1 MSPTPESSSVRRTIS
16 HYEILAPLG
25 KGGMGEVYV
34 AFDTTLQ
41 RKVALKAVRQD
52 RQLNDEGR
60 ARLLREARILSQ
72 LDHPGICRVFD
83 YVSDDGHDYL
93 VLELIEGQSL
103 REALKQPLDRA
114 ARMRIAEQVVQ
125 ALAVAHAAGIVHR
138 DLKPENVMLLP
149 DGSAKV
155 LDFGLAR
162 SFDAPLPIGH
172 SAASARLPHD
182 IGAQFDSA
190 GETIAATS
198 ASAETLGADS
208 PVNTA
213 HGVLVGTPAYMS
225 PEQAAGEPATAPSD
239 MYAFGLLL
247 QELHTG
253 VPAYDLASD
262 LPMLLERVRRGET
275 RQPGK
280 LGRDLS
286 DLIARLQSVAPS
298 RRPTAVET
306 VERLRRI
313 REKPA
318 RQLRYAAV
326 AALLLAAVA
335 GGVKYTIDL
344 GRERNAAVLARED
357 ANRRRDQAET
367 LIGFMLGD
375 LRSRLQRV
383 GRLDVLDA
391 VGERAMAYFAAVPS
405 SALTDEELFRRSQA
419 VHQLGQ
425 VRMTRGDLAGAT
437 TIFEQSLAHIADLTA
452 RRPDNADWQVGLAT
466 SHFYVGDARRL
477 QGDLDAA
484 MRHFTAYRDIAR
496 ALVARDPA
504 NLEWRMELGYGH
516 SNVAAVLEAKGELE
530 SARTELMA
538 ALEIDRHLVAAKPSE
553 REWQESLAT
562 THNRLAVILEKLGEA
577 APALSHHLEDFAI
590 RKRLVD
596 GEPGDTRAQ
605 LRLAAAASYVGLLY
619 RDGHDDARAA
629 EYHELRLNIAERLA
643 ARDPENVEWQRELG
657 IAAVRMATLQRLRGN
672 VTEAATHAQRGVG
685 ILRPLAVKDPSHL
698 RRQRDAADA
707 EVEWAS
713 VQLRTGDR
721 PGALATAVSA
731 TATLEPLL
739 AQNPADAEIGRLLA
753 EALVLS
759 ADAVRGTGASDRAH
773 VFLERAYAVMEAR
786 AATVKERRFQKAWTL
801 VLRGLGRTQEAET
814 VAAGLRA
821 SGFRPFAP

>member
-1 MSPTPESSSVRRTIS
+1 
-16 HYEILAPLG
+16 
-25 KGGMGEVYV
+25 MGEVYV

-93 VLELIEGQSL
+93 VLELIEGRSL
-103 REALKQPLDRA
+103 RDALKQPLDRVG
-114 ARMRIAEQVVQ
+114 RMRIGEQVAQ
-125 ALAVAHAAGIVHR
+125 ALAIAHAAGIVHR

-162 SFDAPLPIGH
+162 SFDAPLPVGH
-172 SAASARLPHD
+172 TSARLPRN

-190 GETIAATS
+190 GETLTATTS
-198 ASAETLGADS
+198 STETLEADS

-213 HGVLVGTPAYMS
+213 HGMLVGTPAYMS

-262 LPMLLERVRRGET
+262 LPTLLDCVRRGDT
-275 RQPGK
+275 RQPEG
-280 LGRDLS
+280 LGRDLT
-286 DLIARLQSVAPS
+286 DLISRLESVAPS

-318 RQLRYAAV
+318 RRLRYAAA
-326 AALLLAAVA
+326 AALLIVAVA
-335 GGVKYTIDL
+335 VGIKYTIDL

-391 VGERAMAYFAAVPS
+391 IGEKATAYFAAVPS

-419 VHQLGQ
+419 VHQLGE
-425 VRMTRGDLAGAT
+425 VRMTRGDLAGAAA
-437 TIFEQSLAHIADLTA
+437 IFEQSLALIADLTA
-452 RRPDNADWQVGLAT
+452 RRPDNPDWQVGLAT

-496 ALVARDPA
+496 GLVTRDPA
-504 NLEWRMELGYGH
+504 HLEWRMELGYGH

-530 SARTELMA
+530 SAREELVA
-538 ALEIDRHLVAAKPSE
+538 ALEIDRHLVAAKPQE

-562 THNRLAVILEKLGEA
+562 SHNRLAVVLEKLGDA
-577 APALSHHLEDFAI
+577 KTALTHHLDDLAI
-590 RKRLVD
+590 RRMLVERD
-596 GEPGDTRAQ
+596 PEDTRAQ
-605 LRLAAAASYVGLLY
+605 LRLSAAASYVGLLY
-619 RDGHDDARAA
+619 RDFNDDGRAA
-629 EYHELRLNIAERLA
+629 EYYSLRLGIAERLA
-643 ARDPENVEWQRELG
+643 ARDPDNVEWQRELG
-657 IAAVRMATLQRLRGN
+657 IAEARMATFQRLLGN
-672 VTEAATHAQRGVG
+672 TPDAAARAQRAVG
-685 ILRPLAVKDPSHL
+685 ILRSLAAKDPSHL

-707 EVEWAS
+707 EVEWAA
-713 VQLRTGDR
+713 VQSRIGR
-721 PGALATAVSA
+721 RAGALATAASA

-739 AQNPADAEIGRLLA
+739 ARNPADLEIGRLLA

-759 ADAVRGTGASDRAH
+759 ADAARADGAGDRAR
-773 VFLERAYAVMEAR
+773 VFLERAHAVMAAR
-786 AATVKERRFQKAWTL
+786 AATTGERRFRKAWAL
-801 VLRGLGRTQEAET
+801 VLRGLGRMEEAEA
-814 VAAGLRA
+814 VAAELRA

>member
-1 MSPTPESSSVRRTIS
+1 MSPTPDSAGRRTIS

-41 RKVALKAVRQD
+41 RRVALKVVRQD

-83 YVSDDGHDYL
+83 YVSADGHDYL
-93 VLELIEGQSL
+93 VLELIEGRSL
-103 REALKQPLDRA
+103 REALRQPLDRT

-162 SFDAPLPIGH
+162 AFDAPLPIGG
-172 SAASARLPHD
+172 AAAPRLPRD
-182 IGAQFDSA
+182 VGAQFDSA
-190 GETIAATS
+190 GETIAATASS
-198 ASAETLGADS
+198 AATLETDS
-208 PVNTA
+208 PVYTA

-247 QELHTG
+247 QELLTG
-253 VPAYDLASD
+253 RPAYDLGAD
-262 LPMLLERVRRGET
+262 LLALLERVRRGDTEKP
-275 RQPGK
+275 RSVS
-280 LGRDLS
+280 RDLG
-286 DLIARLQSVAPS
+286 DLIARLQSIAPS

-318 RQLRYAAV
+318 RRLRYAV
-326 AALLLAAVA
+326 AATLVIAAIA
-335 GGVKYTIDL
+335 GAVKYTIDL

-357 ANRRRDQAET
+357 ADRRRDQAEN

-375 LRSRLQRV
+375 LRSGLQRV
-383 GRLDVLDA
+383 GRLDLLDA
-391 VGERAMAYFAAVPS
+391 VGERATAYFAAVPS
-405 SALTDEELFRRSQA
+405 AALSDEELFRRSQA

-425 VRMTRGDLAGAT
+425 VRMARGDLAGAAS
-437 TIFEQSLAHIADLTA
+437 IFEQSLALITELTA
-452 RRPDNADWQVGLAT
+452 RRPDNSDWQVGLAT

-504 NLEWRMELGYGH
+504 NLEWRLELGYGH
-516 SNVAAVLEAKGELE
+516 SNVAAVLESQGALDD
-530 SARTELMA
+530 ARTELLA

-553 REWQESLAT
+553 LEWQESLAT
-562 THNRLAVILEKLGEA
+562 SHNRLAVVLEKLGDA
-577 APALSHHLEDFAI
+577 KTALTHHLEDFAI
-590 RKRLVD
+590 RKTLTGRD
-596 GEPGDTRAQ
+596 PGDTRAQ

-619 RDGHDDARAA
+619 RDFNDDARAL
-629 EYHELRLNIAERLA
+629 EYYLQRLTIAERLA
-643 ARDPENVEWQRELG
+643 TRDPANVEWQRELG
-657 IAAVRMATLQRLRGN
+657 IAESRMATLQRLRGN
-672 VTEAATHAQRGVG
+672 LPDAARRAQRAVG
-685 ILRPLAVKDPSHL
+685 ILRPLAAKDPSHL

-707 EVEWAS
+707 EVELAW
-713 VQLRTGDR
+713 VQLAAGDR
-721 PGALATAVSA
+721 AGALATAASA
-731 TATLEPLL
+731 TATLESLL
-739 AQNPADAEIGRLLA
+739 PRNPADIEIGRLLA
-753 EALVLS
+753 EALLVS
-759 ADAVRGTGASDRAH
+759 AQASGPGPRARAS
-773 VFLERAYAVMEAR
+773 LERARAVMEPQ
-786 AATVKERRFQKAWTL
+786 AAVVKERRYRKAWAL
-801 VLRGLGRTQEAET
+801 VLRGLGRTEEAEA
-814 VAAGLRA
+814 VAAELRA

>member
-1 MSPTPESSSVRRTIS
+1 MNPPTEASFVRRTIS

-72 LDHPGICRVFD
+72 LDHAGICRVFD
-83 YVSDDGHDYL
+83 YVSDDGNDYL
-93 VLELIEGQSL
+93 VLELIEGRSL
-103 REALKQPLDRA
+103 RDAMKAPLDRA
-114 ARMRIAEQVVQ
+114 AKTRIAEQVVQ

-162 SFDAPLPIGH
+162 SFDAPLPIARAPG
-172 SAASARLPHD
+172 SPRLPHD

-190 GETIAATS
+190 GETLAATASS
-198 ASAETLGADS
+198 AVTLGSES
-208 PVNTA
+208 PVQTA
-213 HGVLVGTPAYMS
+213 HGMLVGTPAYMS
-225 PEQAAGEPATAPSD
+225 PEQSVGEPATAASD

-262 LPMLLERVRRGET
+262 LPTLLERVRRGDVREP
-275 RQPGK
+275 RG
-280 LGRDLS
+280 LGRDLT
-286 DLIARLQSVAPS
+286 DLIARLESVAPS

-313 REKPA
+313 RETPA
-318 RQLRYAAV
+318 RRLRYAAL
-326 AALLLAAVA
+326 AALLIAAL
-335 GGVKYTIDL
+335 GGAVKYTIDL
-344 GRERNAAVLARED
+344 GRERNAAISARED
-357 ANRRRDQAET
+357 ANQRRDQAEI

-383 GRLDVLDA
+383 GRLDVLDV
-391 VGERAMAYFAAVPS
+391 VGEKAMAYFAAVPS
-405 SALTDEELFRRSQA
+405 LALTDEELFRRSQA

-425 VRMTRGDLAGAT
+425 VRMTRGDLAGAA
-437 TIFEQSLAHIADLTA
+437 TIFEQSLALIADLTA

-477 QGDLDAA
+477 QGDLEAA
-484 MRHFTAYRDIAR
+484 MRHFAAYRDIAR
-496 ALVARDPA
+496 GLVTRDPTQP
-504 NLEWRMELGYGH
+504 EWRMELGYGY
-516 SNVAAVLEAKGELE
+516 SNVAAVLEAQGDLE
-530 SARTELMA
+530 SARKELMA
-538 ALEIDRHLVAAKPSE
+538 ALEIDRGLVAEKPSE

-562 THNRLAVILEKLGEA
+562 THNRLAVVLEKLGDA
-577 APALSHHLEDFAI
+577 GTALTHHLEDFAI
-590 RKRLVD
+590 RKMLVARD
-596 GEPGDTRAQ
+596 PEDTRAQ
-605 LRLAAAASYVGLLY
+605 LLLSAAASYVGLLY
-619 RDGHDDARAA
+619 RDADDDARAA
-629 EYHELRLNIAERLA
+629 EYHALRLAIAERLA
-643 ARDPENVEWQRELG
+643 ARDQENVEWQRELG
-657 IAAVRMATLQRLRGN
+657 IAEARMATLQRLRGN
-672 VTEAATHAQRGVG
+672 VTEAAARARRAVG
-685 ILRPLAVKDPSHL
+685 ILRPLAAKDLSHL

-721 PGALATAVSA
+721 AAALATAANA
-731 TATLEPLL
+731 TATLEQVL
-739 AQNPADAEIGRLLA
+739 ARNPADAEIGRLLA
-753 EALVLS
+753 EALVIS
-759 ADAVRGTGASDRAH
+759 AHAAGGSGSDDRARLW
-773 VFLERAYAVMEAR
+773 LERARAVIEPR
-786 AATVKERRFQKAWTL
+786 AATVRERRFQRAWVL
-801 VLRGLGRTQEAET
+801 VLRGLGRSQEADV
-814 VAAGLRA
+814 VAAELRA
-821 SGFRPFAP
+821 GGFRPFTP